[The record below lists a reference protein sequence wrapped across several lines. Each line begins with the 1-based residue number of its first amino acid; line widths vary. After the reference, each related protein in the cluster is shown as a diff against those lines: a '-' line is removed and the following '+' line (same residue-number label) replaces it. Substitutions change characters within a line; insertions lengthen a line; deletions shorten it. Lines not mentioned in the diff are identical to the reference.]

1 MPCWKRSTSPRAWPT
16 GSRWWCRSGDR
27 QGRRRRPAPPA
38 EEGPISLGT
47 ATVEQLDTIDGIGP
61 VTAQDIIE
69 FRDEHGGLSSIDQLD
84 QVSGIG
90 PATMESLRARLQ
102 P

>member
-1 MPCWKRSTSPRAWPT
+1 MPGARA
-16 GSRWWCRSGDR
+16 
-27 QGRRRRPAPPA
+27 RRRRAARPAAGA

-61 VTAQDIIE
+61 VTAEDIIE
-69 FRDEHGGLSSIDQLD
+69 FRDQHGGLSSVDQLD